1 MMERADDFG
10 PGSRLALKR
19 RYLLMRKRLP
29 NWPGALIYIAYVAKQ
44 KAP

>member
-1 MMERADDFG
+1 MMEQADDFG
-10 PGSRLALKR
+10 PGSRLKR

-29 NWPGALIYIAYVAKQ
+29 NWPGALKYIAYVAKQ